1 MTLNAKEQLSLK
13 QIVMAFPRHAHS
25 EEVQDF
31 INLKADQVFMT
42 ASHCHS
48 NRDFQFDAQS
58 TAMQFTERKTI
69 GGRAWISIQLANDDL
84 EKALVLWGNTTLGLL
99 MYWWHASK
107 QQAGRGSIT
116 KTTLAT
122 LPILDVTALS
132 PGQLTQATQIFDDTC
147 KLPLKPLH
155 ELDIDE
161 NRKILDRR
169 FYGEVLGLPESI
181 LADGGPLDILRQ
193 KLCREPS
200 IRGSKK

>member
-1 MTLNAKEQLSLK
+1 MFQ
-13 QIVMAFPRHAHS
+13 
-25 EEVQDF
+25 
-31 INLKADQVFMT
+31 T

-69 GGRAWISIQLANDDL
+69 GGRAWISIQMATAEL
-84 EKALVLWGNTTLGLL
+84 EKSLVLWGNSTLGLL
-99 MYWWHASK
+99 MYWWHSSK
-107 QQAGRGSIT
+107 QQRRRGSIT
-116 KTTLAT
+116 KSSLQS
-122 LPILDVTALS
+122 LPILDVTALTDS
-132 PGQLTQATQIFDDTC
+132 QLAKAAQIFDDTC
-147 KLPLKPLH
+147 QLPLKPLH

-161 NRKILDRR
+161 NRKTLDRR
-169 FYGEVLGLPESI
+169 FYGEVLGLPDSI

>member
-1 MTLNAKEQLSLK
+1 MTFEADREGIPFRTSSQTERNSVEQKTES
-13 QIVMAFPRHAHS
+13 
-25 EEVQDF
+25 
-31 INLKADQVFMT
+31 VFQT
-42 ASHCHS
+42 ASHCHH
-48 NRDFQFDAQS
+48 NVDFRFNSQS
-58 TAMQFTERKTI
+58 TAMQFTEVKTI
-69 GGRAWISIQLANDDL
+69 GGRAWISIQLAIPEF

-107 QQAGRGSIT
+107 QQPGRGSIP
-116 KTTLAT
+116 KVALLT
-122 LPILDVTALS
+122 LPVLDVTALS
-132 PGQLTQATQIFDDTC
+132 TEQLQRAAKIFDETC

-161 NRKILDRR
+161 NRKTLDRR

-181 LADGGPLDILRQ
+181 LADGGPLDILRR

>member
-1 MTLNAKEQLSLK
+1 M
-13 QIVMAFPRHAHS
+13 
-25 EEVQDF
+25 
-31 INLKADQVFMT
+31 
-42 ASHCHS
+42 
-48 NRDFQFDAQS
+48 
-58 TAMQFTERKTI
+58 
-69 GGRAWISIQLANDDL
+69 
-84 EKALVLWGNTTLGLL
+84 LWGNTLL
-99 MYWWHASK
+99 ALLLFWWDSSR
-107 QQAGRGSIT
+107 QQPGRGILT
-116 KTTLAT
+116 KTSLNT

-132 PGQLTQATQIFDDTC
+132 PDQLAKAAQLFDETC
-147 KLPLKPLH
+147 QFPLKPLH